1 MFEMD
6 EDENVLYRSN
16 VKITNNYLEKQ
27 KNKLNV
33 SHSYID
39 DEYFDDN
46 YVIITSPSEM
56 DIYSQHH
63 VKSFESSD
71 IIEKNI
77 NQTENQSI
85 KYVRMK
91 RIFNSLKDSISY
103 IFRAKSI

>member
-1 MFEMD
+1 
-6 EDENVLYRSN
+6 VLYRSN

-27 KNKLNV
+27 KNKLIV

-63 VKSFESSD
+63 VKSFESSE

-77 NQTENQSI
+77 NQTEHQSI

-103 IFRAKSI
+103 MFRAKSI